1 MNADGQPEV
10 HRARWG
16 VLFAYSLVTL
26 VLQLEWLTFAP
37 VASEARAVYGVDA
50 FGIDLLSLVFML
62 VFVVTCI
69 PASWLIDRFGLRVG
83 VGLGAAL
90 TGGFG
95 LMKGL
100 VAESYGLVVVAQI
113 GLAIAQPLVINAVT
127 KLAASWFP
135 LRERATAVGLATL
148 AQFVGIIIAMVL
160 TPELVEPTATGWDLR
175 GMLMAY
181 GIVAAAAAAL
191 GLVLIREAPTTTP
204 GAEAAPERL
213 MTLAGIRH
221 MLGRRDGRLVTVV
234 FLVGLGVF
242 NALSTCIDQ
251 VGADKHLSPD
261 ETGLVGGMMLITGVV
276 GAAIWPLLSDRT
288 KKRKPFLVLALT
300 ATVPALLAMTV
311 LDGFVPLVVA
321 SGVLGFFLLGAGAP
335 IGFQYAAEVSH
346 PVAESMSQGVIL
358 LAGQVSGIILI
369 VGVNVLGI
377 TPLMYAFIALAAVAA
392 LVAAALGESPR
403 ILSGAG

>member
-1 MNADGQPEV
+1 MDTDGQPKV
-10 HRARWG
+10 PRARWG
-16 VLFAYSLVTL
+16 VLLAYSLVTL

-37 VASEARAVYGVDA
+37 IASEARAVYGVDA

-62 VFVVTCI
+62 VFIVTCI

-100 VAESYGLVVVAQI
+100 VADSYALVVVAQI

-160 TPELVEPTATGWDLR
+160 TPELVEQTATGWDLR

-181 GIVAAAAAAL
+181 GIVAAGAAAL
-191 GLVLIREAPTTTP
+191 GLVLIREGPPTTP
-204 GAEAAPERL
+204 GAEVARERL

-221 MLGRRDGRLVTVV
+221 MLGRRDGRLITVV

-251 VGADKHLSPD
+251 LGADKHLSPD

-300 ATVPALLAMTV
+300 ATVPALLALTV

-358 LAGQVSGIILI
+358 LAGQVSGVILI
-369 VGVNVLGI
+369 VGVNALGI
-377 TPLMYAFIALAAVAA
+377 TPLMYAFIALAAIAA
-392 LVAAALGESPR
+392 LVSATLGESPR